1 MNRNKEE
8 ESTPGDV
15 KPAEG
20 SSAALASDG
29 PQAAAEPVV
38 RKRLEEATAEEVA
51 RAIFRAA
58 DREVKPN
65 LSS

>member
-1 MNRNKEE
+1 MNRNKKE
-8 ESTPGDV
+8 ESTLGDV

-20 SSAALASDG
+20 SSADIASDG
-29 PQAAAEPVV
+29 LQAAVA

-58 DREVKPN
+58 DRKVKPN